1 LEGKMIITCEECQTK
16 FRVADEL
23 IKQTGS
29 RVRCSNC
36 QHVFTV
42 FRAPDERE
50 SARPPEES
58 YNSQNYNPQSFN
70 PYDPGTMDALDRE
83 LDDLFDSDRTPP
95 PPNQRPVLLARPPY
109 PADRFLPADPLPPAV
124 PSPLAAA
131 KPPGKGPNPDASS
144 ESAGSNNART
154 DFPLDFPD
162 ADPEADFGDRNI
174 SPYAKNDPDF
184 EERGANN
191 FDLGLS
197 DEPVTAG
204 PVKHKVIFEKAPEEV
219 PASDRPYGMAGIPE
233 SAAQPPEPAD
243 SPSDPLPPGP
253 ALSRQPKKREPVSR
267 NRKFFLIAAIV
278 IAFLVIGLLVLS
290 IWRKPQSQVALQATG
305 LNLPESQGPGSAA
318 ESADQPAGAADSD
331 PNNSTR
337 LNFVQDQESHH
348 YRINRSSGRI
358 LIITGRISNGYP
370 ARRSFIRLKG
380 SLKDSKGEV
389 VAERQVFAG
398 NYLTEEELTTLPMPE
413 ILARLSLK
421 GGQDNSNVNVPPNK
435 AVPFM
440 LVFDRLPE
448 DLEAYILEPVSSA
461 P

>member
-1 LEGKMIITCEECQTK
+1 MIITCEECQTK

-36 QHVFTV
+36 QHIFTV
-42 FRAPDERE
+42 FRAPDEPEPSR
-50 SARPPEES
+50 SPEEEPC
-58 YNSQNYNPQSFN
+58 NSQNRNPRSSN
-70 PYDPGTMDALDRE
+70 PYDQGSMDALDRE
-83 LDDLFDSDRTPP
+83 LDDLFDSDRTPSP
-95 PPNQRPVLLARPPY
+95 RNRRPVLLARPPY
-109 PADRFLPADPLPPAV
+109 PAERFLPAE
-124 PSPLAAA
+124 
-131 KPPGKGPNPDASS
+131 PPGRGADPAAGH
-144 ESAGSNNART
+144 ESAGSNKVQPG
-154 DFPLDFPD
+154 FPLDYPGEEP
-162 ADPEADFGDRNI
+162 AADFGGRSI
-174 SPYAKNDPDF
+174 SPYEENEPDF
-184 EERGANN
+184 EDLGSNN

-204 PVKHKVIFEKAPEEV
+204 PVRRKVIFEKAPEDV
-219 PASDRPYGMAGIPE
+219 PVSDGPYEMTGG
-233 SAAQPPEPAD
+233 PEPAG

-253 ALSRQPKKREPVSR
+253 ALSRQPKKREPASS

-278 IAFLVIGLLVLS
+278 IAFLVIGLFFLS
-290 IWRKPQSQVALQATG
+290 VWQKPQSQVALQATG
-305 LNLPESQGPGSAA
+305 LNSPEDPGPGSVPG
-318 ESADQPAGAADSD
+318 SADRPADEAGSD
-331 PNNSTR
+331 PNNSAR

-398 NYLTEEELTTLPMPE
+398 NYLTEEELTSLPMPE